1 MAELLRSETNLKPS
15 ELKAAYKRSQHIDAL
30 LDKEREERQQEI
42 QILTLGSGGSG
53 KSTFIKQL
61 KIVYDNG
68 YNDEERQEFRSV
80 IYRNIYENVCKITRG
95 LEKIG
100 LHFDDENVKSFAEG
114 CVAQDDSNCDNN
126 NAVFSPVN
134 KADVL
139 EAFWK
144 ESCVQECYKKRSLF
158 HIDETSKYFFTDINR
173 LAKEDYVPEALDI
186 LRVRDRTQG
195 VVERNIKVNDYKY
208 RVIDVEGQK
217 SQRKKWIHFFDGV
230 TAVVFFASLS
240 SYDEVLEEDEAVN
253 AMRDNLDLFEE
264 ISNCEYLSGTQFILF
279 LNKQDLFKE
288 KLTTS
293 PLSDCF
299 PDYEGG
305 ADYEKAVSYVKQEFL
320 SRKPADKDIFVHVT
334 CATDTDPMKTVLQ
347 NVFEILVEINLKKI
361 AVL

>member
-1 MAELLRSETNLKPS
+1 MRSTRPE
-15 ELKAAYKRSQHIDAL
+15 
-30 LDKEREERQQEI
+30 
-42 QILTLGSGGSG
+42 GSGGSG

-61 KIVYDNG
+61 RIVYDNG
-68 YNDEERQEFRSV
+68 YNEDERRGFRAI
-80 IYRNIYENVCKITRG
+80 IYRNIYDNVCKITRG
-95 LEKIG
+95 IEKLG
-100 LHFDDENVKSFAEG
+100 LQFQDEAVKVFAED
-114 CVAQDDSNCDNN
+114 CVARQDSNCDNN
-126 NAVFSPVN
+126 NTVFTPTD

-139 EAFWK
+139 KAFWH
-144 ESCVQECYKKRSLF
+144 ESCVQKCFKNRSLY
-158 HIDETSKYFFTDINR
+158 HIDETSKYFFTDIER
-173 LAKEDYVPEALDI
+173 LAKDGYVPEARDI

-240 SYDEVLEEDEAVN
+240 SYDEVLEEDEAIN

-264 ISNCEYLSGTQFILF
+264 ISHCEYLSSTQLILF
-279 LNKQDLFKE
+279 LNKQDLFKD
-288 KLTTS
+288 KLSTS
-293 PLSDCF
+293 DLSECF
-299 PDYEGG
+299 PDYAGG
-305 ADYEKAVSYVKQEFL
+305 TDYEKAVSYVKKQFMI
-320 SRKPADKDIFVHVT
+320 RKPENKQIYVHVT